1 MKNPIDAKSLRDKI
15 EGLYKNVDLTVS
27 DERLL
32 RNERASLQYQDPVF
46 RAEWEAKDKEARDKK
61 EANPIFREER
71 VKRNQQISKDPKRN
85 QKIAKTVASQ
95 WADPEEKARRT
106 AIQQEVAKTEKF
118 KEAHADGMKKREEN
132 GWLEKNKE
140 GAKKKYKTIQT
151 PIGRFDSKG
160 DAIKAMT
167 AAGEG
172 NAGGKLSVWLKT
184 KPTEY
189 YYIDT

>member
-1 MKNPIDAKSLRDKI
+1 MAIDIKKI
-15 EGLYKNVDLTVS
+15 QQKLENLYKDHDPSKDNDKQ
-27 DERLL
+27 LL
-32 RNERASLQYQDPVF
+32 KNDRASLQYQDPTF
-46 RAEWEAKDKEARDKK
+46 RAEWEVKDKKARSKK
-61 EANPIFREER
+61 EANPVFREAR
-71 VKRNQQISKDPKRN
+71 VQRNKKISKDPKRN

-132 GWLEKNKE
+132 GWLEKNKQ
-140 GAKKKYKTIQT
+140 GAKKKCKPIQT
-151 PIGRFDSKG
+151 PLGRFESKG
-160 DAIKAMT
+160 DAITAMA

-189 YYIDT
+189 YYIKT

>member
-1 MKNPIDAKSLRDKI
+1 MQIKKAQQKLEN
-15 EGLYKNVDLTVS
+15 LYKDHDPSKDNDKQ
-27 DERLL
+27 LL
-32 RNERASLQYQDPVF
+32 KNDRASLQYQDPTF
-46 RAEWEAKDKEARDKK
+46 RAEWEVKDKKARSKK
-61 EANPIFREER
+61 EANPVFREAR
-71 VKRNQQISKDPKRN
+71 VQRNKKISKDPKRN

-132 GWLEKNKE
+132 GWLEKNKQ
-140 GAKKKYKTIQT
+140 GAKKKCKPIQT
-151 PIGRFDSKG
+151 PLGRFESKG
-160 DAIKAMT
+160 DAVKAMT
-167 AAGEG
+167 AAGEV

-189 YYIDT
+189 YYIKT